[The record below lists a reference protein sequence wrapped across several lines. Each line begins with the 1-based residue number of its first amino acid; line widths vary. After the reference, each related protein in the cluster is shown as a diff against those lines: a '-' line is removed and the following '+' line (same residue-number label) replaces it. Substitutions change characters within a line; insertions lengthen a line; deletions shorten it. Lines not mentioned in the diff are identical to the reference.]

1 MMEDFAQPEDR
12 VRFVEVGNNKLFMK
26 RVDPYGFVYV
36 NYERGELPQELKG
49 AYTSFEA
56 ARTGIQKYLAKKDRE
71 ASEVKTKND
80 SA

>member
-1 MMEDFAQPEDR
+1 VIDLTQPEDR

-26 RVDPYGFVYV
+26 RVDPYGFVYL

-49 AYTSFEA
+49 AYTSFETA
-56 ARTGIQKYLAKKDRE
+56 QIGIQKYLAAKGRE
-71 ASEVKTKND
+71 ASEEKVAND